1 MQSSAKKLIFYL
13 LVTILSSCGHSNSHI
28 NATQNILQEAK
39 RSFVKIE
46 VSVWGTACQTLE
58 DGVTECIKNKLGG
71 AWGSGSIIL
80 NKGNKVILTVAHVC
94 RQMQLDHMATL
105 LGDDIQYD
113 YIASVE
119 GNDWDKYEVVPLKLD
134 EKNDICIME
143 GKDLD
148 GPPLRI
154 SNKRPSY
161 GEKIFTLASPGGLA
175 ENGMIPIFEGR
186 FLGTLDSRDFYSVP
200 AMGGSSGSPLLNRKG
215 EIVGVTHS
223 VYAFFHHVSVSATF
237 EDLWKFL
244 LL

>member
-1 MQSSAKKLIFYL
+1 MMSYIKKIFFCFLILF
-13 LVTILSSCGHSNSHI
+13 LSSCGINQHI
-28 NATQNILQEAK
+28 NNTQNLLKKAK

-113 YIASVE
+113 YIVSVE
-119 GNDWDKYEVVPLKLD
+119 GNDWDKYEVVPFKLD
-134 EKNDICIME
+134 DENDICMMKGNELE
-143 GKDLD
+143 GPALK
-148 GPPLRI
+148 I
-154 SNKRPSY
+154 SNKKPTY
-161 GEKIFTLASPGGLA
+161 GEKIFTIASPGGLA
-175 ENGMIPIFEGR
+175 ENGVIPIFEGR
-186 FLGTLDSRDFYSVP
+186 FLGILDSRAFYSIP
-200 AMGGSSGSPLLNRKG
+200 AMGGSSGSPLINRKG

-244 LL
+244 QR

>member
-1 MQSSAKKLIFYL
+1 MMSYTKKIFFCFLILF
-13 LVTILSSCGHSNSHI
+13 LSSCGINKHI
-28 NATQNILQEAK
+28 NNTQNLLKKAK

-113 YIASVE
+113 YIVSVE
-119 GNDWDKYEVVPLKLD
+119 GNDWDKYEVVPFKLD
-134 EKNDICIME
+134 DENDICMMKGSELE
-143 GKDLD
+143 GPALE
-148 GPPLRI
+148 I

-175 ENGMIPIFEGR
+175 ENGVVPIFEGR
-186 FLGTLDSRDFYSVP
+186 FLGILDSRAFYSIP
-200 AMGGSSGSPLLNRKG
+200 AMGGSSGSPLLNREG
-215 EIVGVTHS
+215 EIVGITHS

-244 LL
+244 QR

>member
-1 MQSSAKKLIFYL
+1 MFSCTKKIIIYFLIL
-13 LVTILSSCGHSNSHI
+13 ILSSCVHNNRHI
-28 NATQNILQEAK
+28 NGTQNILKKAK

-46 VSVWGTACQTLE
+46 VAVWGTACQTLE
-58 DGVTECIKNKLGG
+58 SGTTECIKNKLGG

-134 EKNDICIME
+134 EKNDICIMG

-175 ENGMIPIFEGR
+175 ENGMVPIFEGR
-186 FLGTLDSRDFYSVP
+186 FLGTMDNRDFYSVP

-223 VYAFFHHVSVSATF
+223 VYVFFHHVSVSATF

-244 LL
+244 LI